1 MNSKHKKE
9 PDNSLVFTQV
19 FNTIEEKIC
28 DKNEETIESCIKNAD
43 KTLDKIYISNQL
55 FNPDFTLKLLY
66 KKKLENKQKN
76 NPKRKTFNINSI
88 SSLNDYFNINKSI
101 KKMIKVKKMKHNNNE
116 RNKDKT
122 IFIQKLKILN
132 NNNRNKDILKKEFNT
147 INHYTTKN
155 GDPIKIKEININE
168 NTTKNNRF
176 LYTPYTKKIKNIN
189 NNDYNIKINKEEEKI
204 INALKLNKLNLLK
217 FHKNKFINEMKRE
230 KKLNEIEKQI
240 ENKTNT
246 LFYQKEENQNQNQN
260 NNNNLENNV
269 KSINDEEINSENS
282 KNKKSDKSK
291 SSENFGK
298 LANLNYTI
306 YRNCIKN
313 INFDQNFPDIIK
325 SINKQRLSQFQIN
338 NMINRI
344 KNEEDKLPKS
354 KRLLNNQD
362 KEINYHKKELVKRE
376 EKEKLYN
383 IFKNEIKERFIHKN
397 LKIDFVSK
405 VSTKLAFFG
414 RQYFFKN
421 YSNKHSKEKD
431 ILFQSDIHNY
441 ENLKKKKRLKQIKES
456 CNEVISNIKKMEKEK
471 NRVIKRIEKDEE
483 KYNNT
488 KNGYYF
494 SVENKNIINKP
505 IFNISRNT
513 LNNSDNFT
521 YDDKFKNKLKNDKDN
536 KNRNGIRLPKIDFV
550 MEGLSFDQF

>member
-246 LFYQKEENQNQNQN
+246 LFYQKKENQNQNQN

>member
-1 MNSKHKKE
+1 MNSKQKKE

-19 FNTIEEKIC
+19 FNSIEEKIC
-28 DKNEETIESCIKNAD
+28 DKNEETIESYIKNAD

-155 GDPIKIKEININE
+155 GDPIKIKGININE

-176 LYTPYTKKIKNIN
+176 FYTPYTKKIKNIN

-246 LFYQKEENQNQNQN
+246 LFYQKEENQNKN

-282 KNKKSDKSK
+282 KNKTSDKSK
-291 SSENFGK
+291 SSENFG
-298 LANLNYTI
+298 
-306 YRNCIKN
+306 
-313 INFDQNFPDIIK
+313 
-325 SINKQRLSQFQIN
+325 
-338 NMINRI
+338 
-344 KNEEDKLPKS
+344 
-354 KRLLNNQD
+354 
-362 KEINYHKKELVKRE
+362 
-376 EKEKLYN
+376 
-383 IFKNEIKERFIHKN
+383 
-397 LKIDFVSK
+397 
-405 VSTKLAFFG
+405 
-414 RQYFFKN
+414 
-421 YSNKHSKEKD
+421 
-431 ILFQSDIHNY
+431 
-441 ENLKKKKRLKQIKES
+441 
-456 CNEVISNIKKMEKEK
+456 
-471 NRVIKRIEKDEE
+471 
-483 KYNNT
+483 
-488 KNGYYF
+488 
-494 SVENKNIINKP
+494 
-505 IFNISRNT
+505 
-513 LNNSDNFT
+513 
-521 YDDKFKNKLKNDKDN
+521 
-536 KNRNGIRLPKIDFV
+536 
-550 MEGLSFDQF
+550 

>member
-1 MNSKHKKE
+1 MNSKQKKE

-19 FNTIEEKIC
+19 FNSIEEKIC
-28 DKNEETIESCIKNAD
+28 DKNEETIESYIKNAD

-155 GDPIKIKEININE
+155 GDPIKIKGININE

-176 LYTPYTKKIKNIN
+176 FYTPYTKKIKNIN

-246 LFYQKEENQNQNQN
+246 LFYQKEENQNKN

-441 ENLKKKKRLKQIKES
+441 ENLKKKKRLKQIKAS

>member
-1 MNSKHKKE
+1 MNSKQKKE

-19 FNTIEEKIC
+19 FNSIEEKIC
-28 DKNEETIESCIKNAD
+28 DKNEETIESYIKNAD

-155 GDPIKIKEININE
+155 GDPIKIKGITINE

-176 LYTPYTKKIKNIN
+176 FYTPYTKKIKNIN

-246 LFYQKEENQNQNQN
+246 LFYQKEENQNKN

-441 ENLKKKKRLKQIKES
+441 ENLKKKKRLKQIKAS

-536 KNRNGIRLPKIDFV
+536 KNRNGTLLPKIDFF